1 MPVPRVQRF
10 ILHFPNLTDNCHI
23 QLHSYFLVS
32 DGIIDQ
38 VEINH
43 GKLSWHQVDGVGSNA
58 FNDALLL
65 EGAVYQLAREHFRRE
80 PYYVDL
86 LELLHET
93 RHPAYF
99 RNPVPVSPS
108 KLRFIFL
115 HKLIVEL
122 PVCLSNAGNNST
134 LTNFPLI
141 SEFSRSSN
149 IDFVRRSDSAAAP
162 PTH

>member
-1 MPVPRVQRF
+1 
-10 ILHFPNLTDNCHI
+10 
-23 QLHSYFLVS
+23 VS

-38 VEINH
+38 TTINH
-43 GKLSWHQVDGVGSNA
+43 GKLSWHHVDGVGSNA

-99 RNPVPVSPS
+99 RNPVPVSTLKAQVHVPPQTHARRITRVS
-108 KLRFIFL
+108 FYRRD
-115 HKLIVEL
+115 
-122 PVCLSNAGNNST
+122 ST
-134 LTNFPLI
+134 LTNFLLI
-141 SEFSRSSN
+141 SEFPN
-149 IDFVRRSDSAAAP
+149 LPILIMYAALTRRVPA
-162 PTH
+162 